1 VKPYKRIYLEARNL
15 TPTDFIPCEVCGAQA
30 VDIHHIQA
38 RGMGG
43 SKSRDTP
50 ENLIA
55 LCRSCHHEADFG
67 TGLSKEYLRQ
77 IVTDKLNERKTTQNR
92 KP

>member
-15 TPTDFIPCEVCGAQA
+15 TQTDFIPCEVCGAQA

-77 IVTDKLNERKTTQNR
+77 IVTEKLNERTTTQNR

>member
-1 VKPYKRIYLEARNL
+1 MKAYKRIYLEARNL
-15 TPTDFIPCEVCGAQA
+15 TQTDFIPCEVCGAQA

-55 LCRSCHHEADFG
+55 LCRSCHHDADFG
-67 TGLSKEYLRQ
+67 TKLSKEYLRQ
-77 IVTDKLNERKTTQNR
+77 IVTDKLNERTTTQNR

>member
-1 VKPYKRIYLEARNL
+1 MKKYIKLYLESRNL
-15 TPTDFIPCEVCGAQA
+15 TTTDFIPCEVCGAQA

-43 SKSRDTP
+43 SKLRDNP

-55 LCRSCHHEADFG
+55 LCRTCHHEADFG

-77 IVTDKLNERKTTQNR
+77 IVNTKLHERKTDKN
-92 KP
+92 

>member
-1 VKPYKRIYLEARNL
+1 VKPYKKIYLEARNL
-15 TPTDFIPCEVCGAQA
+15 TQTDFIACEVCQAPA

-43 SKSRDTP
+43 SKLRDNP

-55 LCRSCHHEADFG
+55 LCRACHYQADFG
-67 TGLSKEYLRQ
+67 TGLSKEYLRT
-77 IVTDKLNERKTTQNR
+77 IVNAALQNKGR
-92 KP
+92 

>member
-15 TPTDFIPCEVCGAQA
+15 TQNDFIPCEVCAAPA

-43 SKSRDTP
+43 SKLRDNP

-55 LCRSCHHEADFG
+55 LCRTCHHEADFG
-67 TGLSKEYLRQ
+67 TGLPKEYLRK
-77 IVTDKLNERKTTQNR
+77 IVNEALQNKGR
-92 KP
+92 